1 LFHVTA
7 IVLVSGIHCRLP
19 GTKKKDLRVF
29 HDINKVGIQIYRY
42 LEIKFH
48 KRMTQAL
55 KKKDFY
61 PKKERFCNNLMRISQ
76 KIITNSN
83 NSQNSNFLIEKQRFY
98 IQIVF

>member
-1 LFHVTA
+1 MRVVHYVRIEIKLFHVTA

-19 GTKKKDLRVF
+19 GTKKKDPRVF

-55 KKKDFY
+55 KKKDFL
-61 PKKERFCNNLMRISQ
+61 PQ
-76 KIITNSN
+76 KGKI
-83 NSQNSNFLIEKQRFY
+83 L
-98 IQIVF
+98 

>member
-1 LFHVTA
+1 
-7 IVLVSGIHCRLP
+7 
-19 GTKKKDLRVF
+19 
-29 HDINKVGIQIYRY
+29 
-42 LEIKFH
+42 
-48 KRMTQAL
+48 MTQAL